1 MTRIFVFTNHKGAW
15 ECVRKGVFCNASR
28 EVTGSEN
35 PYGQLT
41 DRRWKHRKGTEHVS
55 KASSLENQTDRLRC
69 KTKAVTRSRLNCL
82 KPSFL
87 ALTRRDAR
95 KLVGYVHR
103 GRLRRFLP
111 TTFVPTNDPSAHRR
125 CVKETNGNLNR
136 CGVQRILNGDDLNR
150 STCKGYG
157 GSTSPENPTGLRSF
171 RSSPR

>member
-1 MTRIFVFTNHKGAW
+1 VSA
-15 ECVRKGVFCNASR
+15 CVRKGVFCNASR

-41 DRRWKHRKGTEHVS
+41 HRRWKHCKGTEHVS
-55 KASSLENQTDRLRC
+55 KASSLENQTDRRRC
-69 KTKAVTRSRLNCL
+69 KTKAVTRSRLNWL

-111 TTFVPTNDPSAHRR
+111 TTFVLTNHPAAHRR
-125 CVKETNGNLNR
+125 GVKETNRNLNR
-136 CGVQRILNGDDLNR
+136 CACTENKLNGDDLTRNAGE
-150 STCKGYG
+150 GYG
-157 GSTSPENPTGLRSF
+157 EQSPENPTGSRSF
-171 RSSPR
+171 QSSPR

>member
-1 MTRIFVFTNHKGAW
+1 MSSCSPITKRASA
-15 ECVRKGVFCNASR
+15 CVRKGVFCNASQ

-111 TTFVPTNDPSAHRR
+111 TTFVLTNDPSAHRR
-125 CVKETNGNLNR
+125 CVKETNGNLHHGADTENK
-136 CGVQRILNGDDLNR
+136 LNGDDLNR
-150 STCKGYG
+150 SARNGYG
-157 GSTSPENPTGLRSF
+157 EKTPENPPGSRSF
-171 RSSPR
+171 HSSPR